1 MKDNKKLSHHGVKE
15 GIMGEYPNETIRLL
29 MERAS
34 LRNFSDKK
42 IPPRVLRYILEA
54 GIHAPTGG
62 NLQPYSIIKIKNI
75 STKKKIAKLSGQGFI
90 AKAPINLIFCI
101 DFHRLERWAKLE
113 IAPFTARSAFR
124 HFWISFQ
131 DTIICAQ
138 NICTA
143 ADSLGL
149 GSVYIGTSLE
159 FIPQLRKMLRLP
171 KGVFPVVLLCLGY
184 PKKLALPRKKLGI
197 NALVHNEK
205 YKELSDKQLL
215 SAFNKKYNGI
225 KVEMI
230 KERLKRIEEVCRVVA
245 GEEFAKKCLAKIKK
259 NGYISMAQQYFGL
272 HYVAS
277 IMPKNNKTFLKQMGQ
292 SGFNWFKKYQ
302 PLKIK

>member
-1 MKDNKKLSHHGVKE
+1 MKNNKMPSHHGIK
-15 GIMGEYPNETIRLL
+15 GQIKGKYPNQTLKLL
-29 MERAS
+29 IERAS
-34 LRNFSDKK
+34 LRNFSDRK
-42 IPPRVLRYILEA
+42 IPSRVLQYILEA

-62 NLQPYSIIKIKNI
+62 NLQPYSIIKIEKI
-75 STKKKIAKLSGQGFI
+75 VTKKKLAKLANQGFI
-90 AKAPINLIFCI
+90 AKAPVNLIFCI

-113 IAPFTARSAFR
+113 VAPFTATSAFR

-138 NICTA
+138 SICTA

-159 FIPQLRKMLRLP
+159 FIPQLRKMLKLP

-184 PKKLALPRKKLGI
+184 PKKSPLPRKKLGVDVM
-197 NALVHNEK
+197 VHNER
-205 YKELSDKQLL
+205 YQELSDKQLL
-215 SAFNKKYNGI
+215 AAFNEKYSGI
-225 KVEMI
+225 KVEAV
-230 KERLKRIEEVCRVVA
+230 KERLKRIERVCREVA
-245 GEEFAKKCLAKIKK
+245 GEKFAKKCLAKIKK
-259 NGYISMAQQYFGL
+259 NGYISMAQLYFGL

-277 IMPKNNKTFLKQMGQ
+277 MMPKNNETFLKQMEQ
-292 SGFNWFKKYQ
+292 SGLNWFKKYH